1 MLSIHVINDRQD
13 RQFEHAAGPLELG
26 RGPRQQAERFVIED
40 PFVSRDHLELEEAP
54 GEQLRLRN
62 LSQKQAVLLSGGAR
76 LEPGA
81 DCEVM
86 LPTQIE
92 LGNTSI
98 AVAALPAEPFEKEHY
113 QTLARPVPS
122 TANSAMLKS
131 LGDTPSA
138 ETLATWIETLI
149 ALQRSPAGS
158 REFYTQIATAL
169 VELIGLDLGMVLLRD
184 KDAWKI
190 AGHHTT
196 SSTVSSRYSRT
207 LLAHVLQ
214 ERRTFFQSSADAKL
228 QTESLQSLDAVVA
241 SPIFGLNEDIVGVL
255 YGVRT
260 FRSRGGS
267 GGIKPLEAQ
276 VVQLLAGALGANLVR
291 TVATR
296 TRTQFEQFFSP
307 ELTRELERD
316 PNLLEGRNR
325 EITALFSDMRG
336 FTRLSERL
344 GPEVTCR
351 VVRDVMERLSD
362 RITMY
367 GGTVVNYIGD
377 GIFAMWNAPVAQE
390 DHVQRA
396 CRAALTMMAEMPG
409 LNSTWESVVGSPL
422 AIGIGINTGPALV
435 GNTGTGRR
443 LQYGAFGMTVNLA
456 SRIQDACKRVGVPL
470 LVSGSIRDQLSK
482 GFKTRSVGPVP
493 IPGVTGDVELFE
505 LSGDLGT
512 LA

>member
-1 MLSIHVINDRQD
+1 
-13 RQFEHAAGPLELG
+13 
-26 RGPRQQAERFVIED
+26 
-40 PFVSRDHLELEEAP
+40 
-54 GEQLRLRN
+54 
-62 LSQKQAVLLSGGAR
+62 
-76 LEPGA
+76 
-81 DCEVM
+81 
-86 LPTQIE
+86 
-92 LGNTSI
+92 
-98 AVAALPAEPFEKEHY
+98 
-113 QTLARPVPS
+113 
-122 TANSAMLKS
+122 
-131 LGDTPSA
+131 
-138 ETLATWIETLI
+138 
-149 ALQRSPAGS
+149 
-158 REFYTQIATAL
+158 
-169 VELIGLDLGMVLLRD
+169 
-184 KDAWKI
+184 
-190 AGHHTT
+190 
-196 SSTVSSRYSRT
+196 
-207 LLAHVLQ
+207 
-214 ERRTFFQSSADAKL
+214 
-228 QTESLQSLDAVVA
+228 
-241 SPIFGLNEDIVGVL
+241 
-255 YGVRT
+255 
-260 FRSRGGS
+260 
-267 GGIKPLEAQ
+267 
-276 VVQLLAGALGANLVR
+276 
-291 TVATR
+291 
-296 TRTQFEQFFSP
+296 
-307 ELTRELERD
+307 
-316 PNLLEGRNR
+316 
-325 EITALFSDMRG
+325 MRG